1 MDGQILLTIIEANGP
16 TQVERLRE
24 ILATEG
30 VEATTAEITSALR
43 QLENQKKLACT
54 PRANWRLAGVAAL
67 QRSAEKRAA
76 KVTAS
81 HGTRTRALIYS
92 PEIIRDTPALRR
104 NTFLHY
110 VGDETGGFRLR
121 DYADGDRVEV
131 KHVGGIAK
139 TAFLESA
146 YQWIT
151 VDFDEEASATPL
163 TDNAFW
169 ERRIAG
175 VNAEYADRLA
185 RGADVIAEGA
195 SAHA

>member
-16 TQVERLRE
+16 AQVERIRE
-24 ILATEG
+24 ILAHEG
-30 VEATTAEITSALR
+30 VEATTAQITSSLR
-43 QLENQKKLACT
+43 QLEAQKKLACT
-54 PRANWRLAGVAAL
+54 PRANWRLAGAAAI
-67 QRSAEKRAA
+67 QRSTEKRAA
-76 KVTAS
+76 TTTAS

-121 DYADGDRVEV
+121 DYVDGDRVEV

-146 YQWIT
+146 YQWIK
-151 VDFDEEASATPL
+151 VDFDDEALATPL
-163 TDNAFW
+163 TDNEFW
-169 ERRIAG
+169 EQRLASM
-175 VNAEYADRLA
+175 NAEHADRLA
-185 RGADVIAEGA
+185 LGAEVIAEGA
-195 SAHA
+195 RAGA